1 MQPAPLDPV
10 AARQFATEIVQ
21 TLRSAGHES
30 YWAGGCVRDEI
41 LGKVPV
47 DYDVA
52 TAALPEKVRDL
63 FGRRRTLAI
72 GVAFGVITVLGP
84 REAGQVEVTTFRSDA
99 GYTDGR
105 HPGAVTFTNAR
116 EDALRRDFT
125 MNGMF
130 LDPETGEV
138 LDFVGGREDLQAGLV
153 RCIGLPLLRFTEDH
167 LRMLRAVRFAAGFG
181 FILDEQT
188 RDAIQSMAHLVVNVS
203 PERLAG
209 ELRMMWSRSGRGRSI
224 SLLIETG
231 LLAFVIPEW
240 EVSDRLGMDWKK
252 SAEIADGLVQPDL
265 SAVLASVTFQL
276 SLLNLREKDL
286 TVDQNA
292 VENVIQQ
299 GQSIIRSICS
309 RLKLS
314 NREKACSHWLL
325 NGLIVFQEH
334 GTNAAWSSV
343 QPWLS
348 HSDAPKLVDA
358 LESLAHNEKAFD
370 GAFEWGPI
378 AAWARKQIERPRS
391 EIDPEPLVTGNDL
404 LAAGI
409 SAGPALGMALAR
421 IRAAQLDGV
430 VSTAAAA
437 LEWLRRL

>member
-252 SAEIADGLVQPDL
+252 SAEIADRLVQPDL

-286 TVDQNA
+286 TVDQN
-292 VENVIQQ
+292 VVVNVIQQ

-334 GTNAAWSSV
+334 GTNAAWSRV

-358 LESLAHNEKAFD
+358 LESLAHNEK
-370 GAFEWGPI
+370 AFEWGPI